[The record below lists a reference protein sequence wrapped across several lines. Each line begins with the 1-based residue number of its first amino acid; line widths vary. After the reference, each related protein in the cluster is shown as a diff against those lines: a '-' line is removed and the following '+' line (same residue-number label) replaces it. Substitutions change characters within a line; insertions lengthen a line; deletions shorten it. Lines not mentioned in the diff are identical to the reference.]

1 MQAHPDVERRT
12 CLPAGRRRTYN
23 SKKMKNSEIQGL
35 STEEVIA
42 RINEEKA
49 NLTKMKFAH
58 TVSAIENPTRITKV
72 RKDVARL
79 NTELTKRKA
88 EAQASAAT
96 ESASE

>member
-1 MQAHPDVERRT
+1 
-12 CLPAGRRRTYN
+12 
-23 SKKMKNSEIQGL
+23 MKSSEIQAL

-88 EAQASAAT
+88 DANASAAT

>member
-1 MQAHPDVERRT
+1 
-12 CLPAGRRRTYN
+12 
-23 SKKMKNSEIQGL
+23 MKNSEILEL
-35 STEEVIA
+35 STEEVVA

-58 TVSAIENPTRITKV
+58 TVSAIENPTRITKI
-72 RKDVARL
+72 RKDIARL

-88 EAQASAAT
+88 EAKASATT

>member
-1 MQAHPDVERRT
+1 MGVVSYKCCLQHTT
-12 CLPAGRRRTYN
+12 CN
-23 SKKMKNSEIQGL
+23 IEQNKMKNSEILEL
-35 STEEVIA
+35 STEEIVS
-42 RINEEKA
+42 RISEERA
-49 NLTKMKFAH
+49 NLTKLKFAH

-88 EAQASAAT
+88 EAAKAAASAEP